1 MKRIFCLHPEKTV
14 NIVLETENIPTKT
27 ETKLNVVVMNVII
40 IYNASMN
47 KNPEQKTAFAT
58 KAKAVGILTK

>member
-1 MKRIFCLHPEKTV
+1 MEECYFERETV